1 MEHDKATHVLFAG
14 LHEPCAADVSAAV
27 APTAVYTVQDTVE
40 FKTLTEAILAALAA
54 GEKEEMV
61 AKLTDLETAWDAR
74 EDILKPKDAV
84 TWALLDKTLD
94 KAISSLHRSKIDLPK
109 GKTALED
116 LLKNGQATKQPAH
129 VWRCLV
135 GWHRILIGRVKPLEQ
150 FHGYWRVRY
159 LGLPKNQLELTLKA
173 VAYNLKRRREIV
185 YQAITEATPLAGEI
199 EVDESYSGGRRKGKR
214 GCGVAGKVPLF
225 GLLKR
230 TIRWSSPTPR
240 PRP

>member
-54 GEKEEMV
+54 GEKEEMI

-135 GWHRILIGRVKPLEQ
+135 GWHRILIRRVKPLEQ
-150 FHGYWRVRY
+150 FHG
-159 LGLPKNQLELTLKA
+159 
-173 VAYNLKRRREIV
+173 
-185 YQAITEATPLAGEI
+185 
-199 EVDESYSGGRRKGKR
+199 
-214 GCGVAGKVPLF
+214 
-225 GLLKR
+225 
-230 TIRWSSPTPR
+230 
-240 PRP
+240 